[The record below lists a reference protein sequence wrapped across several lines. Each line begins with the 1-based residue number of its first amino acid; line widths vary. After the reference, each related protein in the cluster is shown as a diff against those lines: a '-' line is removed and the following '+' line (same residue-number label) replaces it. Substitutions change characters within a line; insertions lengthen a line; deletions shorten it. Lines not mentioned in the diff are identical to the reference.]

1 MKKGATNLSKKFA
14 AYSSMAASLLAISN
28 VASAQV
34 IYTDIVPDYAGAEN
48 GATYDL
54 DLNND
59 GTVDFKINYTSNG
72 PSFKLMINANSSN
85 AIAGTYLNPPYKYPS
100 VLEANA
106 EIGADFPFTWVTG
119 NYQTLATSGYF
130 GAPYGYW
137 FGAVDGYMGLQLKS
151 GSSEYYGWLRMDVAE
166 NGRSFI
172 VKDYA
177 FESTAGD
184 SILAGNTGNVGIPT
198 LFAAG
203 YKIFAADQ
211 QVHIHMTEHAA
222 GDITILNL
230 LGKAVRSAT
239 INAQEMTIDLAGE
252 PSGIYLVTIRQNGEV
267 FTKKVMI

>member
-1 MKKGATNLSKKFA
+1 MAVSLFA
-14 AYSSMAASLLAISN
+14 VSNMAN
-28 VASAQV
+28 AQV
-34 IYTDIVPDYAGAEN
+34 TYTDIDPDYAGAEN

-59 GTVDFKINYTSNG
+59 GIVDFKINYTSNG

-137 FGAVDGYMGLQLKS
+137 FGAVDGYMGLRLKLGTS
-151 GSSEYYGWLRMDVAE
+151 DYYGWLRMDVAE
-166 NGRSFI
+166 NGRSFL

-177 FESTAGD
+177 YESTPGD
-184 SILAGNTGNVGIPT
+184 SILAGNTGNVGIGS
-198 LFAAG
+198 FSESI

-211 QVHIHMTEHAA
+211 QVHVQVPQHTA
-222 GDITILNL
+222 GAITITNL
-230 LGKAVRSAT
+230 LGSTVISIP
-239 INAQEMTIDLAGE
+239 INATEMTINLANQ
-252 PSGIYLVTIRQNGEV
+252 PAGIYLVSIFQDGETYTRKIRL
-267 FTKKVMI
+267 